1 MSKCLVCCLLSLF
14 AVSHP
19 LAVHAQ
25 ANPLEVSSPD
35 HQIALD
41 FNVQPGRDRK
51 AFVPDGQLV
60 YAVTFHQK
68 KIFED
73 SALRLE
79 LVNQAPLGAAVH
91 IASATSGS
99 GADDYSLL
107 AGKIS
112 AVHDPYNSLI
122 MEARESSGPG
132 RVFEIEARVY
142 NSGLAFRYRIPAQ
155 STLARYQ
162 LTQEDTEFRP
172 VMDADAW
179 ALRLPNYQSAY
190 ESEYV
195 PQALSALSNQGGVSS
210 HILNGAPMLL
220 HMPGLAWAAVGEA
233 DLEGNAAMYLENP
246 TGNWTGHYIVSKI
259 SPALDGKGPAVDSSL
274 PHDSAWR
281 VILLG
286 DTPGQLVESNLITD
300 LNPANRVED
309 TSWIHPGKAAWNWW
323 NGDLGPD
330 GRSAYTTRNM
340 EYYVDFAAASG
351 FRYMMLDAGWSER
364 DITKM
369 RGNVDVPE
377 LVQYA
382 AKKNVKVWIW
392 LYSKAVAEQM
402 QQAFPLYEKWGVA
415 GVKIDFVLRNDQA
428 GIQRYYD
435 VANLAA
441 EHHLMVDFHGATQPW
456 GIQRTYPNVLEYE
469 AVLGLE
475 NNKAGRRDG
484 PVNRATFPFTRML
497 SGPMDY
503 TPGGFDNVTR
513 EEFVARDKSP
523 MVTGTRS
530 QQLALYVVFDEP
542 LAMVSDA
549 PSVYAS
555 EPAFRFIEDVPT
567 TWDALQV
574 INGEPGEFV
583 TLARRHG
590 DEWYLG
596 SLTNWTPRDLPIALS
611 FLGQGTY
618 KAEIYE
624 DASDAGRNPKHVSI
638 RQQNARSSDTLVLH
652 LASGGG
658 CVIRFVP
665 AEGSATRAKPE
676 SMRQDSTT
684 AKPTRPTGSLDAE

>member
-1 MSKCLVCCLLSLF
+1 MLRSWSSVICQLSVF
-14 AVSHP
+14 AISGSIV
-19 LAVHAQ
+19 AVAQ
-25 ANPLEVSSPD
+25 SNPVEVSSPD
-35 HQIALD
+35 HQITLRL
-41 FNVQPGRDRK
+41 NVQTDKANQAAGR
-51 AFVPDGQLV
+51 DGQLV
-60 YAVTFHQK
+60 YTVMFHGKQV
-68 KIFED
+68 FEN

-79 LVNQAPLGAAVH
+79 LANQTPLGANVH
-91 IASATSGS
+91 IARATAGS
-99 GADDYSLL
+99 GVDDYKLL

-112 AVHDPYNSLI
+112 AVHDAYNSVTV
-122 MEARESSGPG
+122 EVQESASSG
-132 RVFEIEARVY
+132 RTFEIEARAY
-142 NSGLAFRYRIPAQ
+142 NSGLAFRYHVPQ
-155 STLARYQ
+155 QLALSRYQ

-179 ALRLPNYQSAY
+179 ALRLPNYQSGY

-195 PQALSALSNQGGVSS
+195 PQVLSALSNQGGVSS
-210 HILNGAPMLL
+210 YILNGAPMLL

-259 SPALDGKGPAVDSSL
+259 SPALDGKGPAVDASL

-286 DTPGQLVESNLITD
+286 DTPGALIESNVITD
-300 LNPANRVED
+300 LNPPNRVED
-309 TSWIHPGKAAWNWW
+309 TSWIRPGKASWNWW

-330 GRSAYTTRNM
+330 GQSAYTTKNM
-340 EYYVDFAAASG
+340 EYYVDFAAESG
-351 FRYMMLDAGWSER
+351 FPYMMLDAGWSDR

-369 RGNVDVPE
+369 RGSVDVPE

-382 AKKNVKVWIW
+382 AKKHVKIWIW

-415 GVKIDFVLRNDQA
+415 GVKIDFILRNDQQ
-428 GIQRYYD
+428 GIQWYYD
-435 VANLAA
+435 VAKLAA

-456 GIQRTYPNVLEYE
+456 GIQRTYPNVLDYE

-484 PVNRATFPFTRML
+484 PVNRTTFPFTRML

-503 TPGGFDNVTR
+503 TPGGFDNATR
-513 EEFVARDKSP
+513 EEFVARDKNP
-523 MVTGTRS
+523 MVMGTRA
-530 QQLALYVVFDEP
+530 QQLALYVVFDAP

-549 PSVYAS
+549 PSAYANQPS
-555 EPAFRFIEDVPT
+555 FRFIRDVPT
-567 TWDALQV
+567 SWDATKVL
-574 INGEPGEFV
+574 NGEPGEFV
-583 TLARRHG
+583 TIARRHG

-596 SLTNWTPRDLPIALS
+596 SLKNWSSRDLRVPLS
-611 FLGQGTY
+611 FLGSGSY

-624 DASDAGRNPKHVSI
+624 DAPDASQNPKHVSTH
-638 RQQNARSSDTLVLH
+638 QQNMHSSDILTLH

-658 CVIRFVP
+658 CAIRFVP
-665 AEGSATRAKPE
+665 VK
-676 SMRQDSTT
+676 
-684 AKPTRPTGSLDAE
+684 

>member
-1 MSKCLVCCLLSLF
+1 MSRSKSLAFGLSLF
-14 AVSHP
+14 AALGP
-19 LAVHAQ
+19 LLAYAQ
-25 ANPLEVSSPD
+25 SSPVEVSSPD
-35 HQIALD
+35 HQITMS
-41 FNVQPGRDRK
+41 FKVQPGNNK
-51 AFVPDGQLV
+51 QAAGTDGQLF

-79 LVNQAPLGAAVH
+79 LAGQVPLGAAVQ
-91 IASATSGS
+91 ITGANIGS
-99 GADDYSLL
+99 GVDDYSLL
-107 AGKIS
+107 AGKTS
-112 AVHDPYNSLI
+112 AVHDPYNSLTLQV
-122 MEARESSGPG
+122 RESSGSG
-132 RVFEIEARVY
+132 RVYEIEAKVY
-142 NSGLAFRYRIPAQ
+142 DSGLAFRYRVPAQ
-155 STLARYQ
+155 PALSQYQ

-195 PQALSALSNQGGVSS
+195 PEVLSALSNQGGVSS
-210 HILNGAPMLL
+210 YILNGAPMLL

-259 SPALDGKGPAVDSSL
+259 SPALDGKRPAVDAPL

-286 DTPGQLVESNLITD
+286 DTPGQLVESNLITN
-300 LNPANRVED
+300 LNPPNRVAD
-309 TSWIHPGKAAWNWW
+309 ASWIHPGKASWNWW

-330 GRSAYTTRNM
+330 GQSAFTTKNM
-340 EYYVDFAAASG
+340 EYYVDFAAESG
-351 FRYMMLDAGWSER
+351 FPYMMLDAGWSER
-364 DITKM
+364 DITKL

-415 GVKIDFVLRNDQA
+415 GVKIDFVLRNDQE
-428 GIQRYYD
+428 GIQWYYD
-435 VANLAA
+435 VAKLAA

-456 GIQRTYPNVLEYE
+456 GIQRTYPNVLNYE

-484 PVNRATFPFTRML
+484 PVNRTTFPFTRML

-503 TPGGFDNVTR
+503 TPGGFENVTR
-513 EEFVARDKSP
+513 EEFVARDKNP
-523 MVTGTRS
+523 MVMGTRA

-542 LAMVSDA
+542 LAMVSDV
-549 PSVYAS
+549 PSAYANQ
-555 EPAFRFIEDVPT
+555 PGFRFIKDVPT
-567 TWDALQV
+567 TWDAIRVL
-574 INGEPGEFV
+574 NGEPGEFV
-583 TLARRHG
+583 TIARRHG

-596 SLTNWTPRDLPIALS
+596 SLTNWTSRDLSISLQ
-611 FLGQGTY
+611 FLGKGMY
-618 KAEIYE
+618 KAELYE
-624 DASDAGRNPKHVSI
+624 DATDAGQNPKHISI
-638 RQQNARSSDTLVLH
+638 RQQSVRSSDTLALH

-658 CVIRFVP
+658 CAIRFVP
-665 AEGSATRAKPE
+665 INR
-676 SMRQDSTT
+676 
-684 AKPTRPTGSLDAE
+684 

>member
-1 MSKCLVCCLLSLF
+1 MLQSEPLAFRLVSLF
-14 AVSHP
+14 AALGCP
-19 LAVHAQ
+19 LVYSQSSPA
-25 ANPLEVSSPD
+25 EVNSPD
-35 HQIALD
+35 HQIVLS
-41 FNVQPGRDRK
+41 FKVQQGNNK
-51 AFVPDGQLV
+51 QGTGTDGQLL

-73 SALRLE
+73 SALCLE
-79 LVNQAPLGAAVH
+79 LANQAPLGAAVH
-91 IASATSGS
+91 IAGATAGS
-99 GADDYSLL
+99 GVDDYRLL
-107 AGKIS
+107 AGKAS
-112 AVHDPYNSLI
+112 AVHDPYNSLTL
-122 MEARESSGPG
+122 EARESGNPG

-142 NSGLAFRYRIPAQ
+142 DSGLAFRYRVPAQ
-155 STLARYQ
+155 PALSRYQ

-195 PQALSALSNQGGVSS
+195 PQVLSALSNQGGVSS

-259 SPALDGKGPAVDSSL
+259 SPALDGKKPVVDASL

-300 LNPANRVED
+300 LNPPNRVAD
-309 TSWIHPGKAAWNWW
+309 TSWIHPGKASWNWW

-330 GRSAYTTRNM
+330 GQSAYTTKNM
-340 EYYVDFAAASG
+340 EYYVDFAAESG
-351 FRYMMLDAGWSER
+351 FPYMMLDAGWSDR

-382 AKKNVKVWIW
+382 AKRNVKVWIW

-402 QQAFPLYEKWGVA
+402 QKAFPLYEEWGVA
-415 GVKIDFVLRNDQA
+415 GVKIDFVLRNDQE
-428 GIQRYYD
+428 GIQWYYN
-435 VANLAA
+435 VAKLAA

-456 GIQRTYPNVLEYE
+456 GIQRTYPNVLDYE

-484 PVNRATFPFTRML
+484 PINRTTFPFTRML

-503 TPGGFDNVTR
+503 TPGGFENVTR
-513 EEFVARDKSP
+513 EDFVARDKNP
-523 MVTGTRS
+523 MVMGTRA

-549 PSVYAS
+549 PSAYADQ
-555 EPAFRFIEDVPT
+555 PGFRFIKDVPT
-567 TWDALQV
+567 TWDVTRVL
-574 INGEPGEFV
+574 NGEPSEYV
-583 TLARRHG
+583 TIARRHG

-596 SLTNWTPRDLPIALS
+596 SLTNWTRRDLRISLE
-611 FLGQGTY
+611 FLGEGVY
-618 KAEIYE
+618 KAELYE
-624 DASDAGRNPKHVSI
+624 DAADADQNPKHISI
-638 RQQNARSSDTLVLH
+638 LQQRVRRSDTLVLH

-658 CVIRFVP
+658 CAVRFVP
-665 AEGSATRAKPE
+665 TS
-676 SMRQDSTT
+676 
-684 AKPTRPTGSLDAE
+684 

>member
-1 MSKCLVCCLLSLF
+1 LYLK
-14 AVSHP
+14 
-19 LAVHAQ
+19 
-25 ANPLEVSSPD
+25 
-35 HQIALD
+35 
-41 FNVQPGRDRK
+41 VQPGSNK
-51 AFVPDGQLV
+51 QAAGTDGQLV

-73 SALRLE
+73 SALCLE
-79 LVNQAPLGAAVH
+79 LANQAPLGAAIH
-91 IASATSGS
+91 ITSATTGS
-99 GADDYSLL
+99 GVDDYSLL
-107 AGKIS
+107 VGKTS
-112 AVHDPYNSLI
+112 VVHDPYNSLTLQ
-122 MEARESSGPG
+122 ALESSGSG

-142 NSGLAFRYRIPAQ
+142 DSGLAFRYRVPAQ
-155 STLARYQ
+155 PALLRYQ

-172 VMDADAW
+172 VIDADAW

-195 PQALSALSNQGGVSS
+195 PQVLSALSNQGGVSS

-259 SPALDGKGPAVDSSL
+259 SPALDGKSPAVDASL

-281 VILLG
+281 VILIG
-286 DTPGQLVESNLITD
+286 DTPGQLVESNLITN
-300 LNPANRVED
+300 LNSSNRVAD
-309 TSWIHPGKAAWNWW
+309 TSWIHPGKASWNWW
-323 NGDLGPD
+323 NGGLGPD
-330 GRSAYTTRNM
+330 GQSAYTTKNM
-340 EYYVDFAAASG
+340 EYYVDFASESG
-351 FRYMMLDAGWSER
+351 FPYMMLDAGWSDR

-377 LVQYA
+377 LVEYA
-382 AKKNVKVWIW
+382 AKKHVKIWIW

-415 GVKIDFVLRNDQA
+415 GVKIDFVLRNDQK
-428 GIQRYYD
+428 GIQWYYD
-435 VANLAA
+435 VAMLAA

-456 GIQRTYPNVLEYE
+456 GIQRTYPNVLDYE

-484 PVNRATFPFTRML
+484 PLNRVTFPFTRML

-513 EEFVARDKSP
+513 QDFVARDKRP
-523 MVTGTRS
+523 MVMGTRA

-549 PSVYAS
+549 PSAYANQ
-555 EPAFRFIEDVPT
+555 PGFRFIKDVPT
-567 TWDALQV
+567 TWDAIRVL
-574 INGEPGEFV
+574 NGEPGEFV
-583 TLARRHG
+583 TIARRHG
-590 DEWYLG
+590 EEWYLG
-596 SLTNWTPRDLPIALS
+596 SLTNWTSRDLRISLQ
-611 FLGQGTY
+611 FLGKGTY
-618 KAEIYE
+618 KAELYG
-624 DASDAGRNPKHVSI
+624 DAADAGQNPKHIFV
-638 RQQNARSSDTLVLH
+638 REQTVRSSDILVLH

-658 CVIRFVP
+658 CAIRFVP
-665 AEGSATRAKPE
+665 TI
-676 SMRQDSTT
+676 
-684 AKPTRPTGSLDAE
+684 

>member
-1 MSKCLVCCLLSLF
+1 MLQLKSFALGLLWFSG
-14 AVSHP
+14 VSAP
-19 LAVHAQ
+19 LLVHAQ
-25 ANPLEVSSPD
+25 TNPVEVSSPD
-35 HQIALD
+35 HQIVMRFA
-41 FNVQPGRDRK
+41 VQPGK
-51 AFVPDGQLV
+51 AEQAAEQDGQLV
-60 YAVTFHQK
+60 YAVTFHGK

-79 LVNQAPLGAAVH
+79 LADQTPLGAAVR
-91 IASATSGS
+91 IADATNGS

-107 AGKIS
+107 AGKTS
-112 AVHDPYNSLI
+112 AVHDPYNSLTLQ
-122 MEARESSGPG
+122 ARESSNPG
-132 RVFEIEARVY
+132 RVVEIEARVY
-142 NSGLAFRYRIPAQ
+142 NSGLAFRYRVPAQ
-155 STLARYQ
+155 PALSRYQ

-179 ALRLPNYQSAY
+179 ALRLPNYQSGY

-195 PQALSALSNQGGVSS
+195 PQVLSALSNQGGVSS
-210 HILNGAPMLL
+210 YILNGAPMLL

-259 SPALDGKGPAVDSSL
+259 SPALDGKGPAVDASL

-286 DTPGQLVESNLITD
+286 DTAGQLIESNLITD
-300 LNPANRVED
+300 LNPPNRVAD
-309 TSWIHPGKAAWNWW
+309 TSWIHPGKASWNWW

-330 GRSAYTTRNM
+330 GQSAYTTKNM
-340 EYYVDFAAASG
+340 EYYVDFAAEAG
-351 FRYMMLDAGWSER
+351 FPYMMLDAGWSDR

-382 AKKNVKVWIW
+382 AKKNVKIWIW
-392 LYSKAVAEQM
+392 LYSKAVADQM

-415 GVKIDFVLRNDQA
+415 GVKIDFILRNDQE
-428 GIQRYYD
+428 GIQWYYD
-435 VANLAA
+435 VAKLAA

-456 GIQRTYPNVLEYE
+456 GIQRTYPNVLDYE

-513 EEFVARDKSP
+513 ENFVARDKSP
-523 MVTGTRS
+523 MVMGTRA

-542 LAMVSDA
+542 LAMVSDM
-549 PSVYAS
+549 PSAY
-555 EPAFRFIEDVPT
+555 ENQPAFRFIKDVPT
-567 TWDALQV
+567 TWDATHVL
-574 INGEPGEFV
+574 NGEPGEFV
-583 TLARRHG
+583 TIARRHG

-596 SLTNWTPRDLPIALS
+596 SLTNWSSRDLHVPLN
-611 FLGQGTY
+611 FLGKGMY

-624 DASDAGRNPKHVSI
+624 DAADATQNPKHVSI
-638 RQQNARSSDTLVLH
+638 RQESVQSSGTLVLH

-658 CVIRFVP
+658 CAIRFVP
-665 AEGSATRAKPE
+665 AR
-676 SMRQDSTT
+676 
-684 AKPTRPTGSLDAE
+684 

>member
-1 MSKCLVCCLLSLF
+1 LTIVCVVDLHPGRSENIVSHFRSLASWLPPLF
-14 AVSHP
+14 AVFAP
-19 LAVHAQ
+19 LLVHAQ
-25 ANPLEVSSPD
+25 SDPVEVSSPD
-35 HQIALD
+35 HQIAVHFSVL
-41 FNVQPGRDRK
+41 PGASNR
-51 AFVPDGQLV
+51 AGGPYGQLA
-60 YAVTFHQK
+60 YAITFHQK

-79 LVNQAPLGAAVH
+79 LANQAPLGAAVQ
-91 IASATSGS
+91 IASVATGS
-99 GADDYSLL
+99 GVDDYSLA
-107 AGKIS
+107 AGKTS
-112 AVHDPYNSLI
+112 AVHDAYNSLKVQ
-122 MEARESSGPG
+122 AQESGSPG

-142 NSGLAFRYRIPAQ
+142 NSGLAFRYLVPAQ
-155 STLARYQ
+155 PALLRYQ

-195 PQALSALSNQGGVSS
+195 PQVLSALSNQGGVSS
-210 HILNGAPMLL
+210 YILNGAPVLL
-220 HMPGLAWAAVGEA
+220 HMPGLAWAAIGEA

-246 TGNWTGHYIVSKI
+246 TGNWTGHYLVSKI
-259 SPALDGKGPAVDSSL
+259 SPALDGKRPAVDASL

-300 LNPANRVED
+300 LNPPNRVAD
-309 TSWIHPGKAAWNWW
+309 TSWIRPGKASWNWW

-330 GRSAYTTRNM
+330 GQSAYTTQNM
-340 EYYVDFAAASG
+340 EYYVDFAAESG
-351 FRYMMLDAGWSER
+351 FPYMLLDAGWSER

-377 LVQYA
+377 LVRYA
-382 AKKNVKVWIW
+382 AKKNVKIWIW

-415 GVKIDFVLRNDQA
+415 GVKIDFVLRNDQG
-428 GIQRYYD
+428 GIQWYYD
-435 VANLAA
+435 VAKLAA

-456 GIQRTYPNVLEYE
+456 GIQRTYPNVLDYE

-484 PVNRATFPFTRML
+484 PVNRTTFPFTRML

-513 EEFVARDKSP
+513 EDFAARDKNP
-523 MVTGTRS
+523 MVMGTRA
-530 QQLALYVVFDEP
+530 QQLALYVVFEEP

-549 PSVYAS
+549 PSAYANQ
-555 EPAFRFIEDVPT
+555 PAFRFIKDVPT
-567 TWDALQV
+567 AWDATQV
-574 INGEPGEFV
+574 LNGEPGEFV
-583 TLARRHG
+583 TIARRHG
-590 DEWYLG
+590 NEWYLG
-596 SLTNWTPRDLPIALS
+596 SLTNWTPRDLRITLQ
-611 FLGQGTY
+611 FLGKGAYQ
-618 KAEIYE
+618 AELYE
-624 DASDAGRNPKHVSI
+624 DAADAAQNPKHVSI
-638 RQQNARSSDTLVLH
+638 REQSVRSSDNLVLH

-658 CVIRFVP
+658 CAIRFVP
-665 AEGSATRAKPE
+665 AER
-676 SMRQDSTT
+676 
-684 AKPTRPTGSLDAE
+684 

>member
-1 MSKCLVCCLLSLF
+1 MSRSLAVCLLSTY
-14 AVSHP
+14 AVLGP

-25 ANPLEVSSPD
+25 ENPLEVSSPD

-41 FNVQPGRDRK
+41 FTVQKG
-51 AFVPDGQLV
+51 ASNQAAEPDGQLV
-60 YAVTFHQK
+60 YAVAFHQK

-79 LVNQAPLGAAVH
+79 LADQAPLGAAVH
-91 IASATSGS
+91 IVSATPGS
-99 GADDYSLL
+99 GADDYTML
-107 AGKIS
+107 AGKTS
-112 AVHDPYNSLI
+112 SVHDPYNSVI
-122 MEARESSGPG
+122 VQARESGSPG
-132 RVFEIEARVY
+132 RVIEIQARVY
-142 NSGLAFRYRIPAQ
+142 NGGVAFRYHVPVQPAL
-155 STLARYQ
+155 TRYQ
-162 LTQEDTEFRP
+162 LAQEDTEFRP

-195 PQALSALSNQGGVSS
+195 PQVLSALSNQGGVSS

-259 SPALDGKGPAVDSSL
+259 SPPVDGKGPAVDASL

-286 DTPGQLVESNLITD
+286 DTPGQLIESNLITD
-300 LNPANRVED
+300 LNPPNRVAD
-309 TSWIHPGKAAWNWW
+309 TTWIHPGKAAWNWW

-330 GRSAYTTRNM
+330 GQSAFTTRNM
-340 EYYVDFAAASG
+340 EYYVDFAAQSG
-351 FRYMMLDAGWSER
+351 FPYMLLDAGWSER

-377 LVQYA
+377 LVEYA
-382 AKKNVKVWIW
+382 AKRKVKIWIW

-415 GVKIDFVLRNDQA
+415 GVKIDFVLRNDQE
-428 GIQRYYD
+428 GIQWYYD
-435 VANLAA
+435 VAKLAA
-441 EHHLMVDFHGATQPW
+441 EHHLMVDFHGAAQPW
-456 GIQRTYPNVLEYE
+456 GIQRTYPNVLDYE

-475 NNKAGRRDG
+475 QNKAGRRDG

-513 EEFVARDKSP
+513 EKFVARDKSP
-523 MVTGTRS
+523 MVMGTRA

-549 PSVYAS
+549 PSAYANQ
-555 EPAFRFIEDVPT
+555 PAFRFIMDVPT

-574 INGEPGEFV
+574 LNGEPGEFV
-583 TLARRHG
+583 TIARRHG

-596 SLTNWTPRDLPIALS
+596 SLTNWVSREPSISLG
-611 FLGQGTY
+611 FLGQGVY
-618 KAEIYE
+618 DAEIYE
-624 DASDAGRNPKHVSI
+624 DAPDAAQNPKHVFI
-638 RQQNARSSDTLVLH
+638 RQQHVRSNDSLVLH

-658 CVIRFVP
+658 CAIRFVP
-665 AEGSATRAKPE
+665 AKRSAAN
-676 SMRQDSTT
+676 
-684 AKPTRPTGSLDAE
+684 